1 MMKSM
6 GMIRNVDEVGRI
18 VLPIELRRVFNIEEK
33 DPIEIF
39 TEDDKIIL
47 KKYEPTCIFCGGD
60 KNITSLN
67 NKNICHDCIQKLSA
81 LDNSEE

>member
-1 MMKSM
+1 MKAM

-18 VLPIELRRVFNIEEK
+18 VLPIELRRAFGIDDR

-60 KNITSLN
+60 DDVRLFEG
-67 NKNICHDCIQKLSA
+67 KNICGHCVKKIASL
-81 LDNSEE
+81 N